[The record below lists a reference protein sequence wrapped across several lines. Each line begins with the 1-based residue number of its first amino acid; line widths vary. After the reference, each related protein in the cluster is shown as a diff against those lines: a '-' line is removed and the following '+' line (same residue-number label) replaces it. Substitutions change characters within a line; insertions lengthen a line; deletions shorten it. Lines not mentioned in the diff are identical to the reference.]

1 MKKMNEHLPVL
12 TNEVLEALHIKQDGI
27 YFDGT
32 FGRGGHSG
40 AMLNLLGPGGKLLAM
55 DKDEDAVECARQLFG
70 NDNRFVIR
78 QGSFAMM
85 AEVVDNLG
93 LMGRIDGVLFDL
105 GVSSPQLDN
114 ADRGFSF
121 MKDGPLDMRM
131 DTSQGQSAADW
142 LATADEQQISEVI
155 RDLGEEKFHRR
166 IAGAIVENR
175 ATNRLQTTLQL
186 ASLIEKTVPRREKGK
201 HPATRSFQAIRIY
214 INRELDDLQEGLKQA
229 LAVLKVGGRLAVI
242 SFHSLEDRMVKRF
255 FRQQVEGERLPFDL
269 PVQFEK
275 TGAQMKLIGKAIRPT
290 QSEIERNV
298 RARSAS
304 LRVAEKIAE

>member
-1 MKKMNEHLPVL
+1 MNEHLPVL
-12 TNEVLEALHIKQDGI
+12 MDEVLEALNIREEGV

-40 AMLNLLGPGGKLLAM
+40 AMLNRLGPGGKLLAM
-55 DKDEDAVECARQLFG
+55 DKDEDAIECARQLFG
-70 NDNRFVIR
+70 NDNRFLIR

-93 LMGRIDGVLFDL
+93 LTGQIDGVLFDL

-131 DTSQGQSAADW
+131 DASQGQSAADW
-142 LATADEQQISEVI
+142 LATADEQQISIVI
-155 RDLGEEKFHRR
+155 RDLGEERFHRR
-166 IAGAIVENR
+166 IAAAIVEHR
-175 ATNRLQTTLQL
+175 ETQDLQTTLQL
-186 ASLIEKTVPRREKGK
+186 ARLIEKAVPRREKGK
-201 HPATRSFQAIRIY
+201 HPATRTFQAIRIY
-214 INRELDDLQEGLKQA
+214 INHELDDLQEGLKQA
-229 LAVLKVGGRLAVI
+229 LTVLKVGGRLAVI
-242 SFHSLEDRMVKRF
+242 SFHSLEDRLVKRF
-255 FRQQVEGERLPFDL
+255 FRHQAEGERLPFDL
-269 PVQFEK
+269 PVQYEK

-290 QSEIERNV
+290 RSEIERNV

-304 LRVAEKIAE
+304 LRVAEKIAQ